1 MPSGRGRTTA
11 RTGGGALPDTI
22 KSKVDDPELIQRRR
36 QQLTEAA
43 IELFSERGYHTTT
56 IRDVAERANV
66 SIGLIYQYVEDK
78 EDLLY
83 LALAQV
89 LDSYKARIPQ
99 ALEGVTEPLDR
110 FCTAV
115 RTYCRV
121 NGESVAATVLAYR
134 ETKSLRRE
142 RRRLIKQTEVETNE
156 LIAACV
162 RDCIEAGLF
171 DDVDIELFVHQI
183 VMFSHGWAL
192 KAWRF
197 ADRMAVDEYVDRG
210 LDMLLRQVLTGR
222 GERRRRL
229 STCCGGG

>member
-1 MPSGRGRTTA
+1 M
-11 RTGGGALPDTI
+11 PDTI
-22 KSKVDDPELIQRRR
+22 KSKVDDPELVQRRR

-56 IRDVAERANV
+56 IRDVAERASV

-99 ALEGVTEPLDR
+99 ALEGVSDPLDR

-121 NGESVAATVLAYR
+121 NGESVAATVLAFR
-134 ETKSLRRE
+134 EPKSLRKE
-142 RRRLIKQTEVETNE
+142 RRNLIKQTEVEPNE
-156 LIAACV
+156 LIAAIASRPAFSTKWTSSSSPIRSSCS
-162 RDCIEAGLF
+162 RTAGRSRLGA
-171 DDVDIELFVHQI
+171 
-183 VMFSHGWAL
+183 SPGGWTS
-192 KAWRF
+192 RN
-197 ADRMAVDEYVDRG
+197 
-210 LDMLLRQVLTGR
+210 T
-222 GERRRRL
+222 
-229 STCCGGG
+229 STAACA

>member
-1 MPSGRGRTTA
+1 M
-11 RTGGGALPDTI
+11 PDTI
-22 KSKVDDPELIQRRR
+22 KSKVDDPELVQRRR

-56 IRDVAERANV
+56 IRDVAVRANV

-89 LDSYKARIPQ
+89 LDSYKARIPR
-99 ALEGVTEPLDR
+99 ALEEVTEPLDR

-134 ETKSLRRE
+134 ETKSLRKE
-142 RRRLIKQTEVETNE
+142 RRDLIKQTEVETNE

-162 RDCIEAGLF
+162 RDCIHAGLF
-171 DDVDIELFVHQI
+171 EAVDVELFTHQI

-197 ADRMAVDEYVDRG
+197 AREMDVDEYVDRG
-210 LDMLLRQVLTGR
+210 LQLLLRSVLSAR
-222 GERRRRL
+222 GERRLRR
-229 STCCGGG
+229 STCCGAVAAG

>member
-1 MPSGRGRTTA
+1 M
-11 RTGGGALPDTI
+11 PDTI
-22 KSKVDDPELIQRRR
+22 KSKVDDPELVQRRR

-56 IRDVAERANV
+56 IRDVAERASV

-99 ALEGVTEPLDR
+99 ALEGVSDPLDR

-134 ETKSLRRE
+134 ETKSLRKE
-142 RRRLIKQTEVETNE
+142 RRNLIKQTEVETNE
-156 LIAACV
+156 LIAAGI
-162 RDCIEAGLF
+162 RDCIQAGLF
-171 DDVDIELFVHQI
+171 DEVDVELFTYQI

-197 ADRMAVDEYVDRG
+197 ARRMDVEEYVDRG
-210 LDMLLRQVLTGR
+210 LRLMLRAVLTAR
-222 GERRRRL
+222 GERALRQSR
-229 STCCGGG
+229 CCGDVAARST

>member
-1 MPSGRGRTTA
+1 
-11 RTGGGALPDTI
+11 LPDTI
-22 KSKVDDPELIQRRR
+22 KSKVDDPELVQRRR
-36 QQLTEAA
+36 QQLTAAA

-89 LDSYKARIPQ
+89 LDSYKARIPE
-99 ALEGVTEPLDR
+99 ALAGVTEPLDR

-134 ETKSLRRE
+134 ETKSLRKE
-142 RRRLIKQTEVETNE
+142 RRNLIKQTEVETNE
-156 LIAACV
+156 LIAACI
-162 RDCIEAGLF
+162 RDCVEAGLF
-171 DDVDIELFVHQI
+171 EEVDVELFVHQI

-197 ADRMAVDEYVDRG
+197 AREMDVDEYVDRG
-210 LDMLLRQVLTGR
+210 LALMLRQVLTAR
-222 GERRRRL
+222 GERRRRV
-229 STCCGGG
+229 SACCGDR